1 MPATASAIGLPFDEA
16 IDFFKAKTRIPTT
29 HWTDV
34 WRTGHSHGFMV
45 AGATTDALLSDFQDA
60 LKRALKDGTTLATFR
75 GDFDR
80 IVAKHGWEYNGTPGW
95 RSRII
100 YETNL
105 STAYSAGR
113 YAQLTE
119 PETLAA
125 FPYWRY
131 QHSGSSHPRLQHL
144 AWNGL
149 TLRADDPFWASHY
162 PPNGWRCGCRVVP
175 ISDGGLARMGK
186 SGPDTAPP
194 IQTRAWRNPKTGD
207 VHHVPVGID
216 PGFDYNPGLAWQQG
230 GKTIPVKAPDLVQT
244 LPHGSLEPATP
255 KRIEAFFN
263 DPVGEIPVGRL
274 SEQVQEAL
282 GSKSDTVML
291 SEDTMKKQ
299 KGERLGHA
307 GHTDV
312 TLEDYQALPTLISQP
327 EAVLTKGDQRL
338 LLLGLSDK
346 VLALVIKTT
355 AAADKNYLVS
365 LHRAA
370 PIALR
375 RWARTQTLL
384 LGSVERLLAM
394 AAKKP
399 GKE

>member
-1 MPATASAIGLPFDEA
+1 
-16 IDFFKAKTRIPTT
+16 
-29 HWTDV
+29 
-34 WRTGHSHGFMV
+34 
-45 AGATTDALLSDFQDA
+45 
-60 LKRALKDGTTLATFR
+60 
-75 GDFDR
+75 
-80 IVAKHGWEYNGTPGW
+80 
-95 RSRII
+95 
-100 YETNL
+100 
-105 STAYSAGR
+105 
-113 YAQLTE
+113 
-119 PETLAA
+119 
-125 FPYWRY
+125 
-131 QHSGSSHPRLQHL
+131 
-144 AWNGL
+144 
-149 TLRADDPFWASHY
+149 
-162 PPNGWRCGCRVVP
+162 
-175 ISDGGLARMGK
+175 
-186 SGPDTAPP
+186 
-194 IQTRAWRNPKTGD
+194 
-207 VHHVPVGID
+207 
-216 PGFDYNPGLAWQQG
+216 
-230 GKTIPVKAPDLVQT
+230 
-244 LPHGSLEPATP
+244 
-255 KRIEAFFN
+255 
-263 DPVGEIPVGRL
+263 
-274 SEQVQEAL
+274 
-282 GSKSDTVML
+282 VML